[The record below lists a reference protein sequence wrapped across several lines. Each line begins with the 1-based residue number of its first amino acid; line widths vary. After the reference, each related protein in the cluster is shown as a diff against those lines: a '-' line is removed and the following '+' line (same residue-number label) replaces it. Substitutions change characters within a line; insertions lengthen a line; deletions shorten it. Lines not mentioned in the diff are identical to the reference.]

1 MGNNSLTPF
10 GGNGALTDPSKLAA
24 ALQNVSRE
32 AAPAGMFLRMGKD
45 GVWIVGIEMEP
56 VEEGAE
62 FAVNPAGFGHGW
74 IAWGK
79 SERLGESFVPLTEP
93 ISTPPATPDG
103 AVRGWEQQFGM
114 HLREMGSN
122 ADLIY
127 RTSAVG
133 GKRAVGALAKEV
145 GARLASGD
153 PFCVAIVSLNSDS
166 YKHKEYGKIYV
177 PEFIIERWVT
187 VNDITAPAKVEVPK
201 VTKKSPADFVNER
214 TKAAKAAKAAKA
226 KQAAARRR

>member
-1 MGNNSLTPF
+1 MASDLIPF

-32 AAPAGMFLRMGKD
+32 AAPSGLFLRMGKD

-56 VEEGAE
+56 VEDGAE

-79 SERLGESFVPLTEP
+79 AERLGESFVPLTEAA
-93 ISTPPATPDG
+93 PAPGPLPDG
-103 AVRGWEQQFGM
+103 ARGWEQQFGM

-127 RTSAVG
+127 RASSVG
-133 GKRAVGALAKEV
+133 GKRAIGALAKEV
-145 GARLASGD
+145 GAKLAAQD
-153 PFCVAIVSLNSDS
+153 AKCVHVVTLGNDS

-177 PEFIIERWVT
+177 PEFTIERWVT
-187 VNDITAPAKVEVPK
+187 ADSITAAGAPEPLKAKTVK
-201 VTKKSPADFVNER
+201 
-214 TKAAKAAKAAKA
+214 AKAT
-226 KQAAARRR
+226 KQTATRRR